1 MKITTRRSFGLCRIL
16 TGGSLM
22 ALTCALAAPA
32 AAQTTPASAA
42 APAEGSDV
50 VVTGQRAAQR
60 AAIDMKRNAD
70 SVTEMIVADDVGKLP
85 DQNVAEAVK
94 RLPGLSVANDQGEGR
109 YVIIRGV
116 NPNLVNVTVN
126 GNTQPA
132 PEPDGRQVKLDDIPS
147 SLIQAVTVSKSLT
160 ADQDANAI
168 GGAVDIRTLSAFD
181 KREHFFVTARG
192 EYGRYN
198 LNGKSPWG
206 LDGQIGGRMGDFG
219 AVLSLSTSYR
229 PIESENFQATTAY
242 DPTTGRPDQYGLRD
256 YNLVRKRTGAVL
268 NLDWHP
274 STDVS
279 LFLRATYSKFSDN
292 EVRDQ
297 NRVDSFCYPTATNL
311 CGYATLPTAT
321 NVLRGRPSILIRRR
335 IEDDNTK
342 SLSGGGIFRLGGG
355 ELSLT
360 GAWASA
366 VKNDPLRSEYNFR
379 GSTTGANSVT
389 GTYDFSVS
397 PYNIVISPPFT
408 TNYSLSSVNYDN
420 RHAQEDLYQ
429 FRADYS
435 HPIALGDDSSFKFG
449 VKYLNRHK
457 TNDRQYQQYG
467 LGATAFTAA
476 NASYV
481 GNTDFYNGMY
491 VFGPRISYD
500 AAQAY
505 VAANPTALSQSA
517 ANLTASRNNS
527 LINDYDVR
535 ERILAGYVMT
545 TLKFGDLTII
555 PGVRMER
562 TTDDVAA
569 KVITGTST
577 TTQDFNSFGHKA
589 YTYFFP
595 GINVKYE
602 PAHNV
607 VMRAAVTTSLGR
619 PNYPD
624 LAPYVSIDTTTNP
637 TTITQGNPNLT
648 PYKALNLD
656 ATLEYYIGR
665 DGTLSVGVFYKDISN
680 PIYSQSALVANGTF
694 GGQTFASATVI
705 QPVNVTRAIIKG
717 IEFNAQYQFTFLPGP
732 LAGFGVSANYT
743 IVGGHG
749 TGLPGRAG
757 EFPLFFQSN
766 NIGSV
771 QLTYEKYGI
780 SARVAYSYR
789 SKYLDLIGGSAATDQ
804 YTDSNGQIDA
814 RIGYDINSHITVYA
828 EGVNLNDAPWRRFIG
843 SPNQL
848 VEREHYGRLFRGGVQ
863 VKF

>member
-1 MKITTRRSFGLCRIL
+1 MMKFATRRTSGLGRIL

-22 ALTCALAAPA
+22 ALTCALAAPV
-32 AAQTTPASAA
+32 AAQTAPA
-42 APAEGSDV
+42 APAAPASEPGDV

-60 AAIDMKRNAD
+60 AAIELKRNAD
-70 SVTEMIVADDVGKLP
+70 SVTESIVADDVGKLP

-160 ADQDANAI
+160 PDQDANAI

-181 KREHFFVTARG
+181 KREHFFLTARG
-192 EYGRYN
+192 EYGRYD

-206 LDGQIGGRMGDFG
+206 VDGQIGGRMGDFG

-229 PIESENFQATTAY
+229 PIESENFQGGSAF
-242 DPTTGRPDQYGLRD
+242 PNGQPDQYGLRD

-279 LFLRATYSKFSDN
+279 LFLRGTYSKFADS
-292 EVRDQ
+292 EFRDQ
-297 NRVDSFCYPTATNL
+297 NRVDNIAYTGTSTGTFT
-311 CGYATLPTAT
+311 
-321 NVLRGRPSILIRRR
+321 GRPSILIRRR

-342 SLSGGGIFRLGGG
+342 SLSGGGIFCFGGG
-355 ELSLT
+355 VLLLF

-366 VKNDPLRSEYNFR
+366 IKNDPLRSEYNFR
-379 GSTTGANSVT
+379 GSATGSK
-389 GTYDFSVS
+389 SVS
-397 PYNIVISPPFT
+397 GTFDLATAPYTFVVTPPFAPGS
-408 TNYSLSSVNYDN
+408 YSLNSVNYDN

-435 HPIALGDDSSFKFG
+435 HPIAIGDDSSFKFG
-449 VKYLNRHK
+449 FKYLNRHK

-467 LGATAFTAA
+467 LGSTAFTAA
-476 NASYV
+476 NASYT

-491 VFGPRISYD
+491 VFGPRIGYD
-500 AAQAY
+500 LAQAY
-505 VAANPTALSQSA
+505 VAANPTALAQSA
-517 ANLTASRNNS
+517 SNLTASRNNS

-535 ERILAGYVMT
+535 ERILAGYVMA
-545 TLKFGDLTII
+545 TLKIGDLTII
-555 PGVRMER
+555 PGVRVER
-562 TTDDVAA
+562 TTDEVAA

-577 TTQDFNSFGHKA
+577 TTQDFNSFGHKS

-595 GINVKYE
+595 GINLKYE

-607 VMRAAVTTSLGR
+607 VLRAAVTTSLGR

-637 TTITQGNPNLT
+637 TTITQGNPSLT

-665 DGTLSVGVFYKDISN
+665 DGTLSVGLFYKDISN
-680 PIYSQSALVANGTF
+680 PIYTQTSLVANGTF
-694 GGQTFASATVI
+694 GGQAFASATVV
-705 QPVNVTRAIIKG
+705 QPLNVTRAIIKG

-789 SKYLDLIGGSAATDQ
+789 SKYLDAIGGSAAFDQ

-828 EGVNLNDAPWRRFIG
+828 EGVNLNDAPWRRFMG
-843 SPNQL
+843 VSSQL
-848 VEREHYGRLFRGGVQ
+848 LEREHYGALYRGGVQ